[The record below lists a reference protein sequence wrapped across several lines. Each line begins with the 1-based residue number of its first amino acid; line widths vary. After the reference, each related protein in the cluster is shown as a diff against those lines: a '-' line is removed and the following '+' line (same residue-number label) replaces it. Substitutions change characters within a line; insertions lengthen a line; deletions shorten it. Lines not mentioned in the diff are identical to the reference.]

1 MGDFFPHSRYNQLRP
16 NIQLCILFLVES
28 IEMKK
33 KQTDISWKLHRSK
46 AFRHEHVEYECEP
59 QTRKTN
65 S

>member
-33 KQTDISWKLHRSK
+33 NRYK

>member
-33 KQTDISWKLHRSK
+33 NKLILAENYTVTKLSDM
-46 AFRHEHVEYECEP
+46 
-59 QTRKTN
+59 N
-65 S
+65 M